1 MSNIFANP
9 QAPLSTADVTEAL
22 HQQIEYL
29 IRQFGKLVSLASP
42 LNPSTSS
49 PPPPPE
55 SPSDEA
61 IPAAE
66 NYTTSLPS
74 AAVQAYVIA
83 AETQAFI
90 TNIENLTTLTR
101 RMKEAWMFGELDTI
115 GASKDVEEATQRIAR
130 EVAASLMKPGEVIEA
145 SRGN

>member
-9 QAPLSTADVTEAL
+9 QAPLSTADLSEGL

-42 LNPSTSS
+42 QNPST
-49 PPPPPE
+49 PPE
-55 SPSDEA
+55 SPPDEA
-61 IPAAE
+61 TPAE
-66 NYTTSLPS
+66 NHTSLPS
-74 AAVQAYVIA
+74 AAVQAYMIA

-101 RMKEAWMFGELDTI
+101 RMKEAWVFGELDTI

-130 EVAASLMKPGEVIEA
+130 EVAASLTKPGEVIEA
-145 SRGN
+145 SQGN